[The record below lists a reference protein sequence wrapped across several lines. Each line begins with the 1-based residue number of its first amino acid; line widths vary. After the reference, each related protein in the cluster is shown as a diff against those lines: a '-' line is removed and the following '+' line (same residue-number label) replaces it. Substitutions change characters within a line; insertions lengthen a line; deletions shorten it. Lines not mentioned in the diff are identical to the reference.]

1 MSRNISGWSILI
13 LNSSLPI
20 NRLHS
25 TLASWSNS
33 SVYFEVPKRLKGS
46 VAKICRCWNG
56 AAYVQ
61 IWWHSTTSVKRSHKG
76 HSFGCIAT
84 VYSLDTVFASCNLDL
99 EFIHCWIVVLLNW
112 FKFCSIFNLS
122 NSRACLLCSLF
133 LESFYQFTT
142 LAFQFFVCIFQ
153 IIICCM
159 ELRLILDCVLPN
171 INLCEKD
178 EK

>member
-1 MSRNISGWSILI
+1 MVNSHIEQFASNKQVAQYISIMVEQFRVFWS
-13 LNSSLPI
+13 
-20 NRLHS
+20 
-25 TLASWSNS
+25 T
-33 SVYFEVPKRLKGS
+33 KK
-46 VAKICRCWNG
+46 
-56 AAYVQ
+56 
-61 IWWHSTTSVKRSHKG
+61 VKRFGCENLSLLKWSCICTNLVTQYNLCKSSHKG